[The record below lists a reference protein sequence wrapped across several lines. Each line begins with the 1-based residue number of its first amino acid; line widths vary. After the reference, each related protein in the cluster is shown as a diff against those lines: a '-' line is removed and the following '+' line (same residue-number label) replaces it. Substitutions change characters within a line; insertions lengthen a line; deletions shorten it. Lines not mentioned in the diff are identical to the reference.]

1 MRKLPKYTLSALAGA
16 AYAALPAAL
25 ACLILRNLA
34 ALFGLIGSLIPLD
47 EAALEYGAQ
56 ILSNFKTSPIAAPWL
71 FFLPAGALTGIL
83 AAWLPLHRGKKLLLI
98 LLGALLLL
106 PLTLAALWLTSVN
119 DILVGNLLQSVLPM
133 LPHLL

>member
-1 MRKLPKYTLSALAGA
+1 MKKLPKYALSALTGA

-25 ACLILRNLA
+25 AYLTLRNLA

-47 EAALEYGAQ
+47 KNTLAYGAQ
-56 ILSNFKTSPIAAPWL
+56 ILANFKTSPIAAPWL

-83 AAWLPLHRGKKLLLI
+83 AAWLPLRRGKKLLLI

-119 DILVGNLLQSVLPM
+119 DIIVGNLLQSVLPM

>member
-1 MRKLPKYTLSALAGA
+1 MKKLPKYLLSALAGA
-16 AYAALPAAL
+16 AYAALPVAL
-25 ACLILRNLA
+25 AYLMLRNLA

-47 EAALEYGAQ
+47 ENTLAYGAQ
-56 ILSNFKTSPIAAPWL
+56 ILANFKTSPITAPWL

-83 AAWLPLHRGKKLLLI
+83 AACLPLRRGKKLLLI

>member
-1 MRKLPKYTLSALAGA
+1 MKKLPKYALAALIGA

-25 ACLILRNLA
+25 AYLTLRNLA

-47 EAALEYGAQ
+47 KNTLAYGAQ
-56 ILSNFKTSPIAAPWL
+56 ILANFKTSPIAAPWL

-83 AAWLPLHRGKKLLLI
+83 AAWLPLRRGKKLLLI

-119 DILVGNLLQSVLPM
+119 DILVGNLLQAVLPM